1 MQSRTLLKRIK
12 KGKVLRVYFED
23 FVDLLTDLG
32 FERGPFSESYWIYR
46 HPEVPRPFPVQLDG
60 EFIRPF
66 QIRQLLRLL
75 ETYIPRQGCAP

>member
-1 MQSRTLLKRIK
+1 MQSRTLLRRIR
-12 KGKVLRVYFED
+12 KGRVLRVYFED

-46 HPEVPRPFPVQLDG
+46 HPGVPRPFPVQLDG

-75 ETYIPRQGCAP
+75 ETYVPRQECAP